1 MSVKQLKLTDRIH
14 IIETESLRPSITSN
28 ISSDTLMLLSSK
40 LEELKY
46 ASAQNPVTI
55 QNIRAVLSRFSHPT
69 HYDKGLLEKSL
80 NGVLL
85 FYKRACNSVKISPE
99 TSFFMDKSESDD
111 GVPRVLC
118 DYLYLIQTPE
128 DSALRVGLY
137 TLLNHAVKRHFVD
150 NKLLRIEYNKYAAS
164 SKARPKQFGPRL
176 ASQGKYLK
184 QHHVIDGNRNF

>member
-1 MSVKQLKLTDRIH
+1 MSVKQLKLTDRIR

-28 ISSDTLMLLSSK
+28 ITSDTLMLLSSK

-55 QNIRAVLSRFSHPT
+55 QSIRAVLSRFSHPT
-69 HYDKGLLEKSL
+69 HYDKGLLERSL
-80 NGVLL
+80 NGALL
-85 FYKRACNSVKISPE
+85 FYKRACNSVKIAPDPYRMVTE
-99 TSFFMDKSESDD
+99 HSEDD
-111 GVPRVLC
+111 APRVLC